1 MVLEYACGVSREV
14 AMAKLLVHEE
24 TGIREFE
31 LVGEDVQIGRE
42 LDNTL
47 RLHDPSVSRHH
58 AVLKRVPEGYLI
70 QDKNS
75 SNGVY
80 VNDEKVEETAL
91 KDGDQITL
99 GQLHIFFQETDRSP
113 TATEATEDNNPN
125 HKEST

>member
-1 MVLEYACGVSREV
+1 MVLEYGCNVSREV

-58 AVLKRVPEGYLI
+58 AVLKHTPEGYLI
-70 QDKNS
+70 QDKSS

-99 GQLHIFFQETDRSP
+99 GQLHIFFQDTD
-113 TATEATEDNNPN
+113 EA
-125 HKEST
+125 